1 MQVGAT
7 LTILMSATSTELPT
21 LRHIYWDAY
30 TQISYQNSSSKGKSL
45 NAVKDSRLS
54 QNSSEKDVFF
64 AHVNVIGTVD

>member
-1 MQVGAT
+1 
-7 LTILMSATSTELPT
+7 MSIY
-21 LRHIYWDAY
+21 IYWHAY

>member
-1 MQVGAT
+1 
-7 LTILMSATSTELPT
+7 MSIY
-21 LRHIYWDAY
+21 IYWHAY

-64 AHVNVIGTVD
+64 AHVNVIGIRLINLIHSKRITEGSL